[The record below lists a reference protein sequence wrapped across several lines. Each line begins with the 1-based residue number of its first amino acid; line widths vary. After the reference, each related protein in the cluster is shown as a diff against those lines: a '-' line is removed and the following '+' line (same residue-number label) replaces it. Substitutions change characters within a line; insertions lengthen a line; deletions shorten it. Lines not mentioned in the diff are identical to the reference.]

1 MNHNKL
7 PADSTA
13 MILGIIA
20 LVLGLAGCCCYGIV
34 AIVPLTISIIGLV
47 MANKSIREFNE
58 NPEAYSPQSRSNVAT
73 AKIINIIALVFNSI
87 IFIFFIIVFFIYGT
101 LFSAAIMDSYKQS
114 QNEYDDYYEWENDS
128 LYDYEE
134 DVIKVESDSIYID
147 SINIEEIKDVK
158 NNLEN

>member
-34 AIVPLTISIIGLV
+34 AIVPLTMSIIGLV

-73 AKIINIIALVFNSI
+73 AKIINIIALEFNSI
-87 IFIFFIIVFFIYGT
+87 IFIFFIIVFFLYGT

-114 QNEYDDYYEWENDS
+114 QNEYNDYYEWENDS
-128 LYDYEE
+128 LYDNEE
-134 DVIKVESDSIYID
+134 NVIKAESDSIYID